1 MEAMR
6 FDAGL
11 PVYENAHATHMYGP
25 LVTVFLAAIFHVTGL
40 NLLAGRIAFS
50 ILAFT
55 LAFWLS
61 SILCPSRK
69 HRFIAFV
76 LFLAINFRTNLI
88 LLSAQ
93 PDCAAAFLAT
103 VGLYLWATRG
113 NSRSRSVCSVAFFL
127 CATLFKQTGAAF
139 ALVPIVYSLIWK
151 RRLQDVA
158 TSSLPAVAIVLMLSA
173 IRLFWPQVFFAIVT
187 VPASITVNYHQLLP
201 IGAYLI
207 ATFPIF
213 LFALLAR
220 FLSRDT
226 IDERDKWVLSAIA
239 ILVPVSIWTT
249 CKSGGGYSSLL
260 FGYLAMTGL
269 FVTQLDR
276 MWQWIGSL
284 RGWRNI
290 LTATTV
296 AMAILLSFLIQFDRD
311 LTLLFLRYGDEKYPA
326 AVAQA
331 QQTHERVISPQ
342 DPTIAYR
349 ANGYFGRSL
358 FFELDT
364 HAVKGNWPGEIPE
377 SAQQELAQARYVIEV
392 TSYVPTPMFKDALV
406 KSHFQPMDVGAL
418 RDSAYTLWIKRSE

>member
-1 MEAMR
+1 MEAVR
-6 FDAGL
+6 FNAGL
-11 PVYENAHATHMYGP
+11 PVYENAHATHIYGP
-25 LVTVFLAAIFHVTGL
+25 LLTIFLAGIFRVTGL

-50 ILAFT
+50 ILAFA

-61 SILCPSRK
+61 SILSPSRRY
-69 HRFIAFV
+69 RFVAFV
-76 LFLAINFRTNLI
+76 LFLAINLRTNLI
-88 LLSAQ
+88 FLSAQ

-103 VGLYLWATRG
+103 VGLYLWARRE
-113 NSRSRSVCSVAFFL
+113 NSRPQSVCAIVFFL
-127 CATLFKQTGAAF
+127 CSTFLKQTGAAF
-139 ALVPIVYSLIWK
+139 ALVPIVYSFVWK

-158 TSSLPAVAIVLMLSA
+158 TSSLPAMAIVLMLGA
-173 IRLFWPQVFFAIVT
+173 LRLFWPPVFFGMVT
-187 VPASITVNYHQLLP
+187 VPASIAVNYRQILP

-220 FLSRDT
+220 FLSREA
-226 IDERDKWVLSAIA
+226 IDERERWVLSAVA

-260 FGYLAMTGL
+260 FGYLAATAL

-276 MWQWIGSL
+276 IWQWIRSL
-284 RGWRNI
+284 RGWRSN
-290 LTATTV
+290 LTATAV

-311 LTLLFLRYGDEKYPA
+311 LTLLFLRCGDEKYPA

-331 QQTHERVISPQ
+331 QRTHERVISPQ

-349 ANGYFGRSL
+349 GNGYFGRSL

-364 HAVKGNWPGEIPE
+364 HAVNGNWPGEIPE
-377 SAQQELAQARYVIEV
+377 SAQQELAQAKYVIEV
-392 TSYVPTPMFKDALV
+392 ATYVPTPMFKDALA

-418 RDSAYTLWIKRSE
+418 RGSAYTLWIKQSE